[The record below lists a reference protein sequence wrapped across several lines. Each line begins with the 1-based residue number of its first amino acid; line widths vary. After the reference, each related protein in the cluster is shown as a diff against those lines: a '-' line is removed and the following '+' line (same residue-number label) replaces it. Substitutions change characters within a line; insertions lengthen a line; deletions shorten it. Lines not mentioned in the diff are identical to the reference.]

1 MKSTIAI
8 ACALLF
14 SLGANATNGVL
25 SADSTKSAKDT
36 TEGFKFTTIKANP
49 ITSIKNQNRS
59 GTCWCYSG
67 LGFLEAELLKA
78 GKGTHDISEAYI
90 VNKTYADRAEKAV
103 RMHGDVSFTEGG
115 SFYDVLY
122 CWRNYGVI
130 PEEAMPSMGTVYG
143 DTLPNSQEMMSVAG
157 AYVNAISKG
166 DLKKLSPVWKNGL
179 TGLLDSYLGK
189 CPTDFIYKG
198 KKYTPESY
206 AQSLG
211 LNMDDYVSITS
222 YTHHPF
228 WQPFVLE
235 IQDNWR
241 WASSYNVPIDD
252 MMRIIDNA
260 VADGYTIAWGA
271 DVSET
276 GFSRNGVASVPDEK
290 KAAEATGT
298 DMARWTGLSAAEKKN
313 KISEKPMPE
322 LTITQDMRQK
332 AYDNWET
339 TDDHGMVIY
348 GTAKDQNGKEYYMV
362 KNSWGDYG
370 KYKGIFYATK
380 AYVAYKT
387 MNFIVNKHALPKDI
401 AKKLG
406 IKL

>member
-1 MKSTIAI
+1 
-8 ACALLF
+8 
-14 SLGANATNGVL
+14 
-25 SADSTKSAKDT
+25 
-36 TEGFKFTTIKANP
+36 
-49 ITSIKNQNRS
+49 
-59 GTCWCYSG
+59 
-67 LGFLEAELLKA
+67 
-78 GKGTHDISEAYI
+78 
-90 VNKTYADRAEKAV
+90 
-103 RMHGDVSFTEGG
+103 
-115 SFYDVLY
+115 
-122 CWRNYGVI
+122 
-130 PEEAMPSMGTVYG
+130 
-143 DTLPNSQEMMSVAG
+143 
-157 AYVNAISKG
+157 
-166 DLKKLSPVWKNGL
+166 
-179 TGLLDSYLGK
+179 
-189 CPTDFIYKG
+189 
-198 KKYTPESY
+198 
-206 AQSLG
+206 
-211 LNMDDYVSITS
+211 MDDYVSITS